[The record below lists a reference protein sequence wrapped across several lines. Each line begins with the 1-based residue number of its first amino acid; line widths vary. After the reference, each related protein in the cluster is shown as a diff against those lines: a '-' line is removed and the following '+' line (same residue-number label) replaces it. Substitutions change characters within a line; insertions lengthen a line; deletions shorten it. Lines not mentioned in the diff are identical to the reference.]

1 MFSKQELKFV
11 RSLSLKKFR
20 DENSMFIIEGEKM
33 LNEAE
38 KSGATI
44 LKVYMRDQ
52 IGVDNMAKIS
62 QLSSPSPV
70 LAVVKMDNFSA
81 ELSPNPDNLQIAID
95 NIKDPGNLGTIIR
108 IADWFGID
116 DIYLSSESVEV
127 YNPKCVQSTM
137 GALFRVKVHYVD
149 LPNFIKK
156 CSSLMP
162 VYGTF
167 LGSPSIYDLKPEPRG
182 IIVMGSES
190 DGISREVGK
199 FIGKKITIPPF
210 PSDSER
216 SESLNVAAATAVV
229 CSEFRRL
236 SLFGAKPQTL

>member
-1 MFSKQELKFV
+1 
-11 RSLSLKKFR
+11 
-20 DENSMFIIEGEKM
+20 
-33 LNEAE
+33 
-38 KSGATI
+38 
-44 LKVYMRDQ
+44 
-52 IGVDNMAKIS
+52 
-62 QLSSPSPV
+62 
-70 LAVVKMDNFSA
+70 
-81 ELSPNPDNLQIAID
+81 
-95 NIKDPGNLGTIIR
+95 
-108 IADWFGID
+108 
-116 DIYLSSESVEV
+116 
-127 YNPKCVQSTM
+127 
-137 GALFRVKVHYVD
+137 
-149 LPNFIKK
+149 
-156 CSSLMP
+156 MP

-236 SLFGAKPQTL
+236 SLFGGKPQTL